1 MTLGFD
7 DVTFTS
13 MGTAVAETQLNSG
26 ASLVSPDS
34 ARLLLEVIPYQNEL
48 GAFTPDES
56 LMTAFRL
63 GSDDVNLL
71 PKRFVLPN
79 INTGDA
85 AFTSVQ
91 IPVLKAYTMNT
102 PLNGNDRVNYF
113 AQPLVAST
121 VAAGCGATVV
131 YSTGAGGTE
140 QFYQRSDNETAG
152 GTTINTRTTG
162 ETITITGGSEIT
174 SLYTMVSGGTA
185 TASQHD
191 SGFMEFESSDFNT
204 PMPYRVA
211 IQPTATGLGAAANAL
226 TGGNGIM
233 EYNMPQGAGIPIAE
247 RCVINTFYTNRD
259 ARTGGSN
266 FIGSVRYI
274 K

>member
-34 ARLLLEVIPYQNEL
+34 SRLLLEVIPYQNEL
-48 GAFTPDES
+48 GAYTPDES

-102 PLNGNDRVNYF
+102 PLNGNDRVNYY

-131 YSTGAGGTE
+131 YSTGAGGT
-140 QFYQRSDNETAG
+140 
-152 GTTINTRTTG
+152 
-162 ETITITGGSEIT
+162 
-174 SLYTMVSGGTA
+174 
-185 TASQHD
+185 
-191 SGFMEFESSDFNT
+191 
-204 PMPYRVA
+204 
-211 IQPTATGLGAAANAL
+211 
-226 TGGNGIM
+226 
-233 EYNMPQGAGIPIAE
+233 
-247 RCVINTFYTNRD
+247 
-259 ARTGGSN
+259 
-266 FIGSVRYI
+266 
-274 K
+274 